1 MVASQQTLRSETFNR
16 KRLAG
21 MTKTG
26 NRKLGNCVKNNKT
39 KITSNRAGIEK
50 LSARIHTS
58 CMTLISGIIN
68 IIVLKIIEK
77 IIDKLIKK
85 LGLLNES

>member
-1 MVASQQTLRSETFNR
+1 MVVSVSHNR
-16 KRLAG
+16 NEAYLKKRQAG

-39 KITSNRAGIEK
+39 KHTSKRADIENM
-50 LSARIHTS
+50 SARFHTS
-58 CMTLISGIIN
+58 CMTLISGVIN

-85 LGLLNES
+85 LGLLSDG